1 MKRLTSRRN
10 LKHAPIFLLFI
21 LALVFWTLASAHAEG
36 REPAAAKSSAEIEV
50 YNEKGSIFSKYYLS
64 MQKNL
69 WGLKAEYQSK
79 SAETTMS
86 ADAAFQVQSRLFDLS
101 MRDPKKNQ
109 KCKVVAKIKTSI
121 GDSPLCE
128 EDAPSMGKFRTLIL
142 EMNKILAKRAPIKAS
157 H

>member
-1 MKRLTSRRN
+1 MNAVK
-10 LKHAPIFLLFI
+10 LKSLFSHFFLI
-21 LALVFWTLASAHAEG
+21 LIVLLGVSGTYSAE
-36 REPAAAKSSAEIEV
+36 RDPAAAQSSAEIEV
-50 YNEKGSIFSKYYLS
+50 YTGTGSIFSKYYLS

-79 SAETTMS
+79 SAETKMT

-121 GDSPLCE
+121 GDSLLCE
-128 EDAPSMGKFRTLIL
+128 EDARSMGKFKVLIG
-142 EMNKILAKRAPIKAS
+142 EMNKVLANRGKKLKNT